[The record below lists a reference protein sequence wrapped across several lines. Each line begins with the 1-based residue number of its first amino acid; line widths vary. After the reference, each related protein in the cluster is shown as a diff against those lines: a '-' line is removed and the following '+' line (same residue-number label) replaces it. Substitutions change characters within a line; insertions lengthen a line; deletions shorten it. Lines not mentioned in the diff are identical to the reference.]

1 MLDKDEY
8 ERAQKKQRKRITA
21 AELKR
26 KKLSCGNCIHFVA
39 ETAMCDKDWP
49 GVNGKLSARGARTD
63 HNTRTYCGM
72 AGRGFYLKQDQEA
85 VIESE
90 TPRKKPGPK
99 PKPKALPGS
108 GS

>member
-1 MLDKDEY
+1 MIDKEEY
-8 ERAQKKQRKRITA
+8 ERLQKKQRKRITS

-26 KKLSCGNCIHFVA
+26 KKLSCGNCIHFI
-39 ETAMCDKDWP
+39 EQDAMCDKDWP
-49 GVNGKLSARGARTD
+49 GVTGKLSARGARTN

-72 AGRGFYLKQDQEA
+72 EGRGFYLKVEEEA
-85 VIESE
+85 EIISE

-99 PKPKALPGS
+99 PKNLPGQ